1 MGWGMMW
8 GWGNGVMGDGVSGV
22 GMVWGVDWYFF
33 CFVNMEKCKEPI
45 RLRMRKLKS
54 GNTSLYLD
62 IYFEGRRSYEYLNLY
77 LVEERSRADRERNR
91 ETLRFADAVRA
102 KRVVE
107 FQNGRF
113 GFEAGY
119 KLDTVFLEYFRM
131 LCEQRRGNAGNWGN
145 WDGALKHLER
155 YVRNPGMTFREVTP
169 EFVRGFRSYL
179 DKVARVKDHRKNPG
193 GEEVAKPLS
202 NSTKGSYFNKLRAC
216 VNQAYEE
223 GIIPRNPAR
232 GVEGFKVEERER
244 VYLTLDEVRA
254 MAATECR
261 YPMLRRAFLF
271 SCLTG
276 LRKSDIE
283 KLRWSEVRQEGE
295 FTRIVFRQKKTGG
308 QEYIDISPQA
318 VVFMGERGARD
329 ERVFEGFGYASYYLT
344 ELRRWAVRAGV
355 TKDVTFHTGRH
366 TFAVIML
373 DLGVDI
379 YTVQKLLGHR
389 EIRTTQIYAHM
400 LDKKKQEAAM
410 RIPSILPGG

>member
-1 MGWGMMW
+1 MGR
-8 GWGNGVMGDGVSGV
+8 GWCGGLIGI
-22 GMVWGVDWYFF
+22 FF

-119 KLDTVFLEYFRM
+119 KMDTVFLEYFRM

-193 GEEVAKPLS
+193 GE
-202 NSTKGSYFNKLRAC
+202 
-216 VNQAYEE
+216 
-223 GIIPRNPAR
+223 
-232 GVEGFKVEERER
+232 
-244 VYLTLDEVRA
+244 
-254 MAATECR
+254 
-261 YPMLRRAFLF
+261 
-271 SCLTG
+271 
-276 LRKSDIE
+276 
-283 KLRWSEVRQEGE
+283 
-295 FTRIVFRQKKTGG
+295 
-308 QEYIDISPQA
+308 EYIDISPQA